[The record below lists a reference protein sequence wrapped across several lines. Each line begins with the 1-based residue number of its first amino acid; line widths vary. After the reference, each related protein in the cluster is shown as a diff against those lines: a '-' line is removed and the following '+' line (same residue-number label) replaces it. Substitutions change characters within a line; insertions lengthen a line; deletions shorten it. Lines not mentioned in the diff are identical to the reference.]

1 MKCNEDGQR
10 TSALSAPMTDA
21 TALDTP
27 NRTPQASAGVVG
39 APADVTTDSTGNG
52 MLMRAIQLQGEGR
65 DDEAATLLNAY
76 LATSPDDPIAVYS
89 LCVILMKSGQKAEAL
104 SMAKRALQ
112 KNPGFAPLWM
122 AHGSLLQGLGER
134 EAALASYEQALTLKP
149 DYIEALINSGA
160 ILRETHQHAKALE
173 RFNQAL
179 KIKPDHP
186 TALGNCAIL
195 LTEFK
200 QYGQAISMFQRLK
213 EVQPDYDYIQGML
226 CYERLHICDWTD
238 FAQTREDIIEDV
250 RQGKPSC
257 KSLAFMA
264 ISDDAQDHQ
273 TCARTFA
280 RRFPASSTPLWQG
293 ERYRHDR
300 IRVAYVSADLR
311 EHPVGHL
318 MAGIFEHHD
327 HRRFDTIA
335 ISLGVDDQSRLR
347 RRMLRAF
354 DRFIDARSMNAR
366 EIAQTMRD
374 MEVDIAIDLGGY
386 TSDSRTDIFSWRP
399 APAHVNYLGYPGTM
413 GLPYMDYIIADPT
426 VIPPSQ
432 RSFYDEQVL
441 YLPDS
446 YLPVDTSLV
455 IPDQT
460 PTRAECGLPDDVM
473 VYCSFNHDYK
483 ITPPMFSVWM
493 NILRSVPGSVLW
505 LMSRNSLSQDNLRA
519 HAQAQGI
526 DPQRLVFATRVP
538 RVEDHL
544 ARYRQADLF
553 LDTNPYNAH
562 TTAADAL
569 MAGLPVLTCMGQSF
583 PSRVAGSLL
592 QSLKM
597 PELITESLQDY
608 EARAILLGK
617 DSALRQQ
624 TRERLARHKTD
635 SSVFDTASLCRQ
647 LEALYTGIW
656 RRAQLPAHGDALSPS
671 LDC

>member
-1 MKCNEDGQR
+1 
-10 TSALSAPMTDA
+10 
-21 TALDTP
+21 
-27 NRTPQASAGVVG
+27 
-39 APADVTTDSTGNG
+39 
-52 MLMRAIQLQGEGR
+52 
-65 DDEAATLLNAY
+65 
-76 LATSPDDPIAVYS
+76 
-89 LCVILMKSGQKAEAL
+89 
-104 SMAKRALQ
+104 
-112 KNPGFAPLWM
+112 
-122 AHGSLLQGLGER
+122 
-134 EAALASYEQALTLKP
+134 
-149 DYIEALINSGA
+149 
-160 ILRETHQHAKALE
+160 
-173 RFNQAL
+173 
-179 KIKPDHP
+179 
-186 TALGNCAIL
+186 
-195 LTEFK
+195 
-200 QYGQAISMFQRLK
+200 
-213 EVQPDYDYIQGML
+213 
-226 CYERLHICDWTD
+226 
-238 FAQTREDIIEDV
+238 
-250 RQGKPSC
+250 
-257 KSLAFMA
+257 
-264 ISDDAQDHQ
+264 
-273 TCARTFA
+273 
-280 RRFPASSTPLWQG
+280 
-293 ERYRHDR
+293 
-300 IRVAYVSADLR
+300 
-311 EHPVGHL
+311 
-318 MAGIFEHHD
+318 
-327 HRRFDTIA
+327 
-335 ISLGVDDQSRLR
+335 
-347 RRMLRAF
+347 
-354 DRFIDARSMNAR
+354 
-366 EIAQTMRD
+366 
-374 MEVDIAIDLGGY
+374 
-386 TSDSRTDIFSWRP
+386 
-399 APAHVNYLGYPGTM
+399 M

-455 IPDQT
+455 IPDHT

-483 ITPPMFSVWM
+483 ITPPVFSVWM

-583 PSRVAGSLL
+583 PSRVAASLM

-617 DSALRQQ
+617 DAALRQQ

-656 RRAQLPAHGDALSPS
+656 RRTQLPAHGDALSPS

>member
-1 MKCNEDGQR
+1 
-10 TSALSAPMTDA
+10 
-21 TALDTP
+21 
-27 NRTPQASAGVVG
+27 
-39 APADVTTDSTGNG
+39 
-52 MLMRAIQLQGEGR
+52 
-65 DDEAATLLNAY
+65 
-76 LATSPDDPIAVYS
+76 
-89 LCVILMKSGQKAEAL
+89 
-104 SMAKRALQ
+104 
-112 KNPGFAPLWM
+112 
-122 AHGSLLQGLGER
+122 
-134 EAALASYEQALTLKP
+134 
-149 DYIEALINSGA
+149 
-160 ILRETHQHAKALE
+160 
-173 RFNQAL
+173 
-179 KIKPDHP
+179 
-186 TALGNCAIL
+186 
-195 LTEFK
+195 
-200 QYGQAISMFQRLK
+200 
-213 EVQPDYDYIQGML
+213 
-226 CYERLHICDWTD
+226 
-238 FAQTREDIIEDV
+238 
-250 RQGKPSC
+250 
-257 KSLAFMA
+257 
-264 ISDDAQDHQ
+264 
-273 TCARTFA
+273 
-280 RRFPASSTPLWQG
+280 
-293 ERYRHDR
+293 
-300 IRVAYVSADLR
+300 
-311 EHPVGHL
+311 
-318 MAGIFEHHD
+318 
-327 HRRFDTIA
+327 
-335 ISLGVDDQSRLR
+335 
-347 RRMLRAF
+347 MLRAF

-366 EIAQTMRD
+366 EIAQTMKD
-374 MEVDIAIDLGGY
+374 LEIDIAIDLGGY

-426 VIPPSQ
+426 VVPPHH

-483 ITPPMFSVWM
+483 ITPPIFSVWM

-608 EARAILLGK
+608 EARAILLGR
-617 DSALRQQ
+617 DAALRQQ
-624 TRERLARHKTD
+624 TRERLARHKND
-635 SSVFDTASLCRQ
+635 SAVFDTASLCRQ

-656 RRAQLPAHGDALSPS
+656 RRTQLPGHGDALSPS
-671 LDC
+671 IDR